1 MMRVYRVSHMAERAE
16 PELRIKIRFHGD
28 GGAEGHAPVPIRVHK
43 DGVVEID
50 GRERVEPGGRM
61 RSDAWTIA
69 VERSDRPWSGPELLL
84 IPPNGEVA
92 GRMRCPLPEQVG
104 TTVLLGRSAKA
115 CDIMVHDDH
124 VSRVHLKITLTENG
138 FSASDMQS
146 KWGTLFNGR
155 PMKDTTLLGHGDEL
169 LIGSTIVRFLTRWDE
184 AASRAPR
191 PVEEG
196 DDSLFETAETQAG
209 PPPSSSGGSGGL
221 SWAGG
226 VKSPSSP
233 KGRTMPPPSGPPRGT
248 IRTAVPPLWLGIGI
262 GMMIAIVGIVVWT
275 LVSVL
280 WPGG

>member
-1 MMRVYRVSHMAERAE
+1 MPERPE
-16 PELRIKIRFHGD
+16 PELRIKIRFHQQGEAAD
-28 GGAEGHAPVPIRVHK
+28 AAPVPLEVHT
-43 DGVVEID
+43 DGTVEVD
-50 GRERVEPGGRM
+50 GRERVEPGGRV
-61 RSDAWTIA
+61 RSAAWTIA

-84 IPPNGEVA
+84 IPPNGEIA

-104 TTVLLGRSAKA
+104 TTVLIGRSAKA

-124 VSRVHLKITLTENG
+124 VSRVHLKISLTDNG
-138 FSASDMQS
+138 FSAQDMQS

-155 PMKDTTLLGHGDEL
+155 PMHDTTLLGHGDEL

-191 PVEEG
+191 PAESN
-196 DDSLFETAETQAG
+196 DDSLFETSETQAG
-209 PPPSSSGGSGGL
+209 PPPSSSGGSGSA

-226 VKSPSSP
+226 PKAQPARSGRSMASP
-233 KGRTMPPPSGPPRGT
+233 GTPPRGA

-280 WPGG
+280 WPAG